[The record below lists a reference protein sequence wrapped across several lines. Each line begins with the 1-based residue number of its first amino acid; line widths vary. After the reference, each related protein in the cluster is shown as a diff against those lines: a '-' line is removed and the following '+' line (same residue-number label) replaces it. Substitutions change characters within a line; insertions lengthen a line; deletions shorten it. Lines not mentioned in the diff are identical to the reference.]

1 MNKII
6 KSLILGLMVSFGLQ
20 TVSYFPLEWVLTL
33 TVLIVI
39 LFFKSARLAIIISMF
54 LLAFPIFYHSSEL
67 AILYFIFALSFVL
80 IFYQSY
86 RFFEI
91 YFLIFSMPLLSIH
104 NALGFFIPLEFIIVP
119 LAPLLLG
126 RENVLIVILS
136 YLFYSIIKIIS
147 LEGSIGYILVDLP
160 DFSFYSLVSYPAL
173 FYDLSWVADKFYP
186 FINLIRL
193 KIILLNIGKVFLNN
207 STLILQMAFWGAIAY
222 LIKYFQRLKKQIY
235 FVVGYLIGLI
245 LMFFLYFLIFLLNPE
260 KLEYPLSS
268 IYFSLT
274 VIYIV
279 ICSLGLL
286 KNYSILGLYKKVVNK
301 YNQKKKEEDKMFQKA
316 LSLNTPLSDSSGKS
330 VSTLSPNEVQ
340 QNYNEKFLVDSLDL
354 EKLNLEEA
362 VQLSVRLNEY
372 INNEFSVDQ
381 SFLGI
386 DIFKSSKLKQDE
398 AEDAVQFSFEHFHQ
412 FIDKVVS
419 AFGAKLLNR
428 SGDGVIYSFE
438 KADRA
443 IFAGRAILTRLKFFN
458 QKISK
463 LKTSL
468 QIRMGINTGKVIR
481 GKDAEG
487 GKTFSRALDLTGH
500 LLKLAHQNQILIGEN
515 TYNALN
521 DKSFLRKVFFSEED
535 LIQVYTLKEEFIFK
549 SDD

>member
-222 LIKYFQRLKKQIY
+222 LIKYFQRLKKQRSSLWFDRVQKYKNQLQSLAESSSSGGYINPQKLL
-235 FVVGYLIGLI
+235 VELRKILPEDTIVTTEVGQNQMWAALHFKALKPRT
-245 LMFFLYFLIFLLNPE
+245 F
-260 KLEYPLSS
+260 LSS
-268 IYFSLT
+268 GGLGTMGFGFPAALGAKVACPDRLVVDIAGDGSFIMTSQDLACS
-274 VIYIV
+274 VMEKIPVIV
-279 ICSLGLL
+279 IVLNNSMLGMVAQWQRFFYNRKYCAVELGNSPDFVKLAEAYGAQGFRVSSL
-286 KNYSILGLYKKVVNK
+286 
-301 YNQKKKEEDKMFQKA
+301 
-316 LSLNTPLSDSSGKS
+316 
-330 VSTLSPNEVQ
+330 
-340 QNYNEKFLVDSLDL
+340 
-354 EKLNLEEA
+354 
-362 VQLSVRLNEY
+362 
-372 INNEFSVDQ
+372 NEFS
-381 SFLGI
+381 
-386 DIFKSSKLKQDE
+386 K
-398 AEDAVQFSFEHFHQ
+398 AV
-412 FIDKVVS
+412 
-419 AFGAKLLNR
+419 R
-428 SGDGVIYSFE
+428 
-438 KADRA
+438 KA
-443 IFAGRAILTRLKFFN
+443 
-458 QKISK
+458 
-463 LKTSL
+463 
-468 QIRMGINTGKVIR
+468 M
-481 GKDAEG
+481 
-487 GKTFSRALDLTGH
+487 
-500 LLKLAHQNQILIGEN
+500 
-515 TYNALN
+515 
-521 DKSFLRKVFFSEED
+521 
-535 LIQVYTLKEEFIFK
+535 K
-549 SDD
+549 SDITTVIDVPISPEENVFPMIPPGKGLKDMITE